1 MNKREGAAKLP
12 IRHEEQGT
20 RGAFVIERDGS
31 ELARMTY
38 VRAGETRII
47 IDHTEVSDALR
58 GKGAGL
64 QLVQAAV
71 EWARASKLRIL
82 ATCPFAKAT
91 LEKHPEL
98 HDALER

>member
-1 MNKREGAAKLP
+1 MSGQQAAAKLP
-12 IRHEEQGT
+12 IRHEDDGK
-20 RGAFVIERDGS
+20 RGAFVVERDGS

-38 VRAGETRII
+38 VHAGDTRII

-58 GKGAGL
+58 GQGAGL

-71 EWARASKLRIL
+71 EWARSAKLKIL

-91 LEKHPEL
+91 LDKHPEL
-98 HDALER
+98 HDVLA